1 MCRNIKFVIFFTA
14 GIFISF
20 VENLSVLSQSQI
32 VSQTN
37 STTSQSSSEPN
48 ALWSG
53 LTIAIVSAIL
63 GFLASVAVESIKKRS
78 EPRKQIS
85 YTKDIKSGIVGSI
98 EEDIE
103 SKVSILYD
111 GKPAKNMFCV
121 LFDIENT
128 GNRQVKNQEIRFEF
142 IESIEILDSFFEPQK
157 IPPEMDFEEIKISNL
172 SENEKKYRI
181 GTIKPQEKL
190 GFRFIVQTSENK
202 IATLKH
208 YTKSDEDV
216 SFIAREAKKVA
227 DDIDQVKAFLSL
239 LLTFFVLLPLL
250 QNLWSRNMFIYHAF
264 RELGGLVISLIALVG
279 FVFLIL
285 PRFGRFIE
293 AVVNLLSGSS
303 RPDIQAERV
312 AFIALEGSNVIVDKV
327 TMADDGSTPH
337 GS

>member
-1 MCRNIKFVIFFTA
+1 MIRSMCRNIKFVIFFTV

-20 VENLSVLSQSQI
+20 VETLSVLSQSQI

-98 EEDIE
+98 EKDIE

-111 GKPAKNMFCV
+111 GKPAKNMFYV

-181 GTIKPQEKL
+181 GTI
-190 GFRFIVQTSENK
+190 
-202 IATLKH
+202 
-208 YTKSDEDV
+208 
-216 SFIAREAKKVA
+216 
-227 DDIDQVKAFLSL
+227 
-239 LLTFFVLLPLL
+239 
-250 QNLWSRNMFIYHAF
+250 
-264 RELGGLVISLIALVG
+264 
-279 FVFLIL
+279 
-285 PRFGRFIE
+285 
-293 AVVNLLSGSS
+293 
-303 RPDIQAERV
+303 
-312 AFIALEGSNVIVDKV
+312 
-327 TMADDGSTPH
+327 
-337 GS
+337 